1 VTPGRISIDSQPPNL
16 AACGSG
22 LAQIAPRQHC
32 FPLRVV
38 LAAQY
43 HAVRASAPRE
53 FSEHVDDGEEVNDSR
68 DDHRLLD
75 PASDGYGHRLA
86 SVPVEDDA
94 PADVANLIIGEPKYT
109 SAEVAELSGM
119 SEDEAERL
127 WIELGFAPI
136 DPDHRHFTDADVDV
150 LRTLA
155 DQQQTWP
162 IDPDILT
169 SMTRVLGQALSRV
182 AYAQVE
188 NLDTHPVDD
197 EAAGLPGSTGRHE
210 FDSIPLIAN
219 RLFDGSFDRFLSYA
233 WRRHLAE
240 AVRRKLEPH
249 DEDQIVGFADLVGY
263 SSLTNRIEPQALPD
277 LISQFEQLAYRSVSQ
292 TGGRVI
298 KLIGDAVMFTAPDPV
313 AAAIAGLGMRT
324 SKLENVTLPKVRVG
338 IAMGPVIGIEG
349 DLFGDTV
356 NRASRLSDVALPG
369 TVLVDDAL
377 GRALDG
383 RDDVLARPVRPR
395 KLKGLGYVRAWVL
408 RPVDT
413 GVD

>member
-1 VTPGRISIDSQPPNL
+1 MDEGDQTGDVT
-16 AACGSG
+16 
-22 LAQIAPRQHC
+22 
-32 FPLRVV
+32 
-38 LAAQY
+38 
-43 HAVRASAPRE
+43 E
-53 FSEHVDDGEEVNDSR
+53 
-68 DDHRLLD
+68 
-75 PASDGYGHRLA
+75 
-86 SVPVEDDA
+86 
-94 PADVANLIIGEPKYT
+94 LIIGQPKYT
-109 SAEVAELSGM
+109 AEEVAQLSGM
-119 SEDEAERL
+119 SVDEAERL

-136 DPDHRHFTDADVDV
+136 DPGHRHFTDADVDV
-150 LRTLA
+150 LKTLA
-155 DQQQTWP
+155 DQQKTWP
-162 IDPDILT
+162 IDPEILT

-188 NLDTHPVDD
+188 NLDTHPADD
-197 EAAGLPGSTGRHE
+197 EAAELPGATVRHE

-249 DEDQIVGFADLVGY
+249 DTDQIVGFADLVDY
-263 SSLTNRIEPQALPD
+263 SGIANRIEPQALPD

-313 AAAIAGLGMRT
+313 AAAIAGLGIRT
-324 SKLENVTLPKVRVG
+324 SKLEDVTLPRVRVG
-338 IAMGPVIGIEG
+338 MAMGPVVGIEG

-356 NRASRLSDVALPG
+356 NRASRLSDIALPG
-369 TVLVDDAL
+369 TVLVDDSL

-383 RDDVLARPVRPR
+383 RDDLVVRPLKPR
-395 KLKGLGYVRAWVL
+395 KLKGLGYVRTWVL

-413 GVD
+413 GVG

>member
-1 VTPGRISIDSQPPNL
+1 
-16 AACGSG
+16 
-22 LAQIAPRQHC
+22 
-32 FPLRVV
+32 
-38 LAAQY
+38 
-43 HAVRASAPRE
+43 
-53 FSEHVDDGEEVNDSR
+53 
-68 DDHRLLD
+68 
-75 PASDGYGHRLA
+75 
-86 SVPVEDDA
+86 VPVEDDA
-94 PADVANLIIGEPKYT
+94 PSEVANLIIGEPKYT

-155 DQQQTWP
+155 DQQKTWP

-188 NLDTHPVDD
+188 NLDTHPVDN
-197 EAAGLPGSTGRHE
+197 EAAELPGSTGRHE

-249 DEDQIVGFADLVGY
+249 DTDQIVGFADLVGY
-263 SSLTNRIEPQALPD
+263 STLTNQIEPQALPD

-292 TGGRVI
+292 TGGRVV

-413 GVD
+413 GDD